1 MTDAVR
7 VEHLKK
13 SYGSVKAVED
23 ISFNVQKGEIFALL
37 GPNGSGKTTT
47 IRCLCSLSKP
57 DAGLVE
63 IEGISVIQTPKQA
76 RALLGYV
83 AQEVA
88 LDKILTGRELLEL
101 QCDLYHLPKAQS
113 RSRIAELINMLGLE
127 DYQDR
132 QTGTY
137 SGGLKKRLDLA
148 AGLAHH
154 PKVLILDEPTVGLD
168 IESRKIIWEL
178 LTKIAQDGTTV
189 LLSSHYLEEVDA
201 LANRL
206 VIIDKGKVIA
216 SGSPSQLK
224 QKVGGDRVT
233 LKIREFTPLE
243 EVNIAKNHLKD
254 LPFVEEAII
263 NTAQGNSL
271 NLVIKSQP
279 NALSQIEQSLSEI
292 GFPVF
297 SLAQS
302 RPSLDDVYL
311 AATGQTLLD
320 AEIEASSTRD
330 IKSEKKM
337 QMK

>member
-23 ISFNVQKGEIFALL
+23 VSFNVQKGEIFALL
-37 GPNGSGKTTT
+37 GPNGAGKTTT

-154 PKVLILDEPTVGLD
+154 PKVLVLDEPTVGLD

-216 SGSPSQLK
+216 SGSPNQLK

-292 GFPVF
+292 DFPIF

-320 AEIEASSTRD
+320 AEIEASSSRD

>member
-37 GPNGSGKTTT
+37 GPNGAGKTTT

-63 IEGISVIQTPKQA
+63 IEGVSVIQTPKQA